1 MRLWGHSICKLDR
14 QLGTWEDKLLG
25 ISRGRQRGRQW
36 GISRGRQRDIS
47 QGEPGRHVLRKVSGN
62 VAHGI
67 QVCTLVYSAE
77 LLVQPKHPKHK
88 LMQQSRKKNPS

>member
-1 MRLWGHSICKLDR
+1 MRPWGHSICKLDR

-47 QGEPGRHVLRKVSGN
+47 LGRQRGIFQGKLDRHVLRKVSGN
-62 VAHGI
+62 VVADAHAHMMGDTSEV
-67 QVCTLVYSAE
+67 QV
-77 LLVQPKHPKHK
+77 
-88 LMQQSRKKNPS
+88 QQMRPRCK